1 MRSVL
6 LVVALDPE
14 VLERATVLAIELDCE
29 CIVADPGGWRALAG
43 GRLALLVDRGG
54 LALADGGMSRSR
66 PVRADFGDR
75 ALLYRLQRAGPRSE
89 SLGRALGLGGR
100 HGLLVVDATA
110 GWGRDSAVL
119 GALGC
124 NVVMIERHP
133 VVRLLLADALMRAA
147 ASEDAAVCALAAR
160 LSLVGA
166 DARDVLRRWRDPPP
180 DAILLDPM
188 FPDRG
193 GSAAPRK
200 EMHLFQELVGDDG
213 DAADLLEAAL
223 LLARHR
229 VVVKRP
235 LRAATLPGPRP
246 AHAITGRS
254 TRLDVYVLRSFGR
267 GA

>member
-1 MRSVL
+1 MLV
-6 LVVALDPE
+6 VVALDPG
-14 VLERATVLAIELDCE
+14 VRERASGLATELDCE
-29 CIVADPGGWRALAG
+29 CVVADRGGWRAVAG
-43 GRLALLVDRGG
+43 ARLALLVDRDG

-66 PVRADFGDR
+66 PVRADFDDR

-89 SLGRALGLGGR
+89 SLGRALGPGGQ

-124 NVVMIERHP
+124 EVVMVERHP

-147 ASEDAAVCALAAR
+147 ASENAAVRALAAR
-160 LSLVGA
+160 LRLVGA
-166 DARDVLRRWRDPPP
+166 DARSVLRQWRDPPP

-193 GSAAPRK
+193 SSAAPRK
-200 EMHLFQELVGDDG
+200 EMHLFQELVGDDD

-223 LLARHR
+223 SLARQR

-235 LRAATLPGPRP
+235 LRAAMLAGPRP
-246 AHAITGRS
+246 SHAITGRS
-254 TRLDVYVLRSFGR
+254 TRLDVYVLHGSRAGSA